1 MSSDANLNQY
11 SASATHIAE
20 IAKSLEAVGI
30 AGLFYMRIYRDG
42 SVINLTSCA
51 SWTDF
56 FFERLHAGAYQGEDI
71 TKHLF
76 IRPGISLWALNPG
89 NQIWQEGK
97 DKFGYGQG
105 VNVCDTYDNYQEI
118 LSLYSTKDNDAINH
132 FYINQTDQL
141 EKIKQD
147 FISKA
152 FDFIQ
157 QAEHQRDLDSPQIF
171 FEKKI
176 LSDFNN
182 QKKSIITPVNLENA
196 GPYVFHKDTH
206 EPVHLPAQQNLCFK
220 YLMEGKSAK
229 EIARAMGLSPRTV
242 EYYLS
247 IIRQQLGCRSS
258 RELILSY
265 AEQLA

>member
-1 MSSDANLNQY
+1 MSLDVKLNQY
-11 SASATHIAE
+11 SASATHVAE
-20 IAKSLEAVGI
+20 IAKSLEAIGI

-42 SVINLTSCA
+42 SAINLTSCA

-105 VNVCDTYDNYQEI
+105 VNVCNTYESYQEI
-118 LSLYSTKDNDAINH
+118 FSLYSTKDNDAINH

-141 EKIKQD
+141 KQLKQD
-147 FISKA
+147 FLSKA

-157 QAEHQRDLDSPQIF
+157 QAEHQRSLYSPHTL

-176 LSDFNN
+176 LSNFNK
-182 QKKSIITPVNLENA
+182 QKQSIITPVNT
-196 GPYVFHKDTH
+196 GPYVLHKDTH
-206 EPVHLPAQQNLCFK
+206 EPAYLPVQQGRCLK
-220 YLMEGKSAK
+220 YLMEGQSAK
-229 EIARAMGLSPRTV
+229 EIARTMGLSPRTV
-242 EYYLS
+242 EYY
-247 IIRQQLGCRSS
+247 Q
-258 RELILSY
+258 
-265 AEQLA
+265 